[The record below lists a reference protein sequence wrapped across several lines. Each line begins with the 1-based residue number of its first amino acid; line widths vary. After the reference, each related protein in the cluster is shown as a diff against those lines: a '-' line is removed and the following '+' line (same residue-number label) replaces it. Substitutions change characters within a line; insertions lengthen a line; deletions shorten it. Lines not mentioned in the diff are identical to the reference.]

1 MHFDENSFFAGDKK
15 EANKLKVIILY
26 FNLIFRYKLLGRNEY
41 KPMFLSLTINIDM
54 HPEIIR
60 KIRVLMFLFLK
71 KRKPKKQV
79 QLMV

>member
-26 FNLIFRYKLLGRNEY
+26 FNFRYKLLGRYEY
-41 KPMFLSLTINIDM
+41 KPMFLYLTINVGI

-60 KIRVLMFLFLK
+60 KITVIMFLFLK
-71 KRKPKKQV
+71 TTEV
-79 QLMV
+79 QR